1 MAEGAF
7 CGRVAT
13 VVEGVGE
20 DGAGAFTSAA
30 AKESDCPS
38 FLNTEQP
45 VWVLSIMPN
54 QMLKYMRLDVTPE
67 TRGKG

>member
-13 VVEGVGE
+13 VVGAACEE
-20 DGAGAFTSAA
+20 AGAFTSAA
-30 AKESDCPS
+30 AKESDCAS
-38 FLNTEQP
+38 FLKTEQP